1 MKTNILTTI
10 AFTIL
15 LASCST
21 AYKQGQTPDDVYY
34 SPAKEKTLA
43 KADNNRNNDRYAGR
57 NNDDYQD
64 NITSS
69 EDQYLRMKIQNRYRW
84 NTIDDYD
91 YWSSPSYAFSN
102 YYGYNSFNPLA
113 FNSWGM
119 NYYYSP
125 FASIQP
131 YGWFNSYYPTYG
143 YYGGYSGYYGHG
155 YGYGY
160 SPVYVVNPTPRYNVH
175 RPMLGGYVK
184 MVPAA
189 IATITAQAAAAAIF
203 RPTTRQAGIT
213 IIATVRPVIAATITI
228 YLTAAPIPTQ
238 IPVQRLQEALHLPH
252 QAAPVVALR
261 GSRAG
266 KLPNVSALH
275 H

>member
-1 MKTNILTTI
+1 MKTNLLTTI

-43 KADNNRNNDRYAGR
+43 KADNNRSDNQYARRNND
-57 NNDDYQD
+57 DDYQD
-64 NITSS
+64 NMTSS

-91 YWSSPSYAFSN
+91 YWSNPSFAFSN

-143 YYGGYSGYYGHG
+143 YYRSYGGSYGHG

-175 RPMLGGYVK
+175 RPMLGGYVNNGTGSYSNNNRLRNSSNGRYI
-184 MVPAA
+184 PANN
-189 IATITAQAAAAAIF
+189 TAGRYYNNNNNSTVHRSYNNNLSNRSNNTNTNTTSSAPARSF
-203 RPTTRQAGIT
+203 TPSSSGSSGGGVTRQP
-213 IIATVRPVIAATITI
+213 R
-228 YLTAAPIPTQ
+228 
-238 IPVQRLQEALHLPH
+238 R
-252 QAAPVVALR
+252 
-261 GSRAG
+261 
-266 KLPNVSALH
+266 
-275 H
+275 